1 MVSVKNQIANGVF
14 YTSISKYSGIIVSLS
29 VTAVLARLLTPEDFG
44 VVAIATVL
52 IFFFD
57 LLVNMG
63 FGPAII
69 QHKDLTDSELSDI
82 FSFTVLIGLVL
93 TIAFFFLA
101 TPIAHYYND
110 ELLINLCKLLSIIL
124 FLNSLNI
131 VPNALLLKGKQFKFL
146 AICNMSIQSILGSIA
161 IGCAYSG
168 LGVYSLLI
176 APIGT
181 SLIMFMVNIIK
192 INVKLVLKLKINFQ
206 SIKKILSFSTYQF
219 LFNIVNFFSRN
230 LDKLLIG
237 KYIGM
242 QSLGYYEKSYRLMML
257 PLSSI
262 TNVITPTIQP
272 IFSDFQNEKAKLM
285 SYSLKMT
292 NILALIGCV
301 LTPFLFFSSR
311 ELILLIFGNQ
321 WENAIPVFRILSL
334 SVFIQMVDSASGSIL
349 QSSNAAKYLFISG
362 VICALINVSMILLS
376 VMLFRSLEIVAVAIV
391 IALILNLIISFY
403 YIYNKAFNSHMGV
416 VLKLFLLPILTG
428 LMVAGALYILP
439 LAALS
444 LIMSL
449 LIKIV
454 VTIFVAAI
462 FIQITGQYDIRLL
475 KNKMLALKNNR
486 AK

>member
-1 MVSVKNQIANGVF
+1 MLSVKKQIAAGVF
-14 YTSISKYSGIIVSLS
+14 YTSISKYSGIIVSLC

-69 QHKDLTDSELSDI
+69 QHKELTDAELSDI
-82 FSFTVLIGLVL
+82 FSFTVLIGVSL
-93 TIAFFFLA
+93 TVAFFFLA
-101 TPIAHYYND
+101 TPIAHYYNND
-110 ELLINLCKLLSIIL
+110 LLINLCELLSVIL
-124 FLNSLNI
+124 VLNSLNI
-131 VPNALLLKGKQFKFL
+131 VPNALLLKDKQFRFL
-146 AICNMSIQSILGSIA
+146 AICNVSVQTLLGAIA
-161 IGCAYSG
+161 VSFAYSG

-181 SLIMFMVNIIK
+181 SLIMFIVNIVRIRA
-192 INVKLVLKLKINFQ
+192 KLVLKLKINFK

-272 IFSDFQNEKAKLM
+272 IFSDFQNEKEKLM
-285 SYSLKMT
+285 NYSLKIT
-292 NILALIGCV
+292 KILALIGCI
-301 LTPFLFFSSR
+301 LTPFLFFSAR
-311 ELILLIFGNQ
+311 ELILIIFGNQ
-321 WENAIPVFRILSL
+321 WEYAIPVFRILSL

-362 VICALINVSMILLS
+362 IICAVINVSTILLS
-376 VMLFRSLEIVAVAIV
+376 VILFKSLKIVSFAID
-391 IALILNLIISFY
+391 IAFIMNLLISFY
-403 YIYNKAFNSHMGV
+403 YIYNKTFNSHLWV
-416 VLKLFLLPILTG
+416 VLKLFVYPILTG
-428 LMVAGALYILP
+428 LMIGLVLYFLP
-439 LAALS
+439 ATSSSIFL
-444 LIMSL
+444 SL
-449 LIKIV
+449 LIKIILTV
-454 VTIFVAAI
+454 LVAAV
-462 FIQITGQYDIRLL
+462 FIQITGQYDIREL
-475 KNKMLALKNNR
+475 KANLKTF
-486 AK
+486 KK

>member
-1 MVSVKNQIANGVF
+1 MISVKKQIASGVF

-29 VTAVLARLLTPEDFG
+29 ITAVLARLLTPEDFG

-52 IFFFD
+52 LFFFD

-69 QHKDLTDSELSDI
+69 QYKDLTDSELSDI
-82 FSFTVLIGLVL
+82 FSFTILIGVVL

-101 TPIAHYYND
+101 KPIAQYYNND
-110 ELLINLCKLLSIIL
+110 LLINLCELLSIIL

-131 VPNALLLKGKQFKFL
+131 VPNALLLKNKQFKFL
-146 AICNMSIQSILGSIA
+146 AVCNISVQSILGAIA
-161 IGCAYSG
+161 ISCAYAG

-181 SLIMFMVNIIK
+181 SLVMFVVNIIR
-192 INVKLVLKLKINFQ
+192 IHAKLIFKLKINFI

-219 LFNIVNFFSRN
+219 MFNIVNFFSRN

-242 QSLGYYEKSYRLMML
+242 QSLGFYEKSYRLMVL

-272 IFSDFQNEKAKLM
+272 IFSDFQNEKEKLM
-285 SYSLKMT
+285 TYSLKMT
-292 NILALIGCV
+292 RILALLGCI
-301 LTPFLFFSSR
+301 LTPFLFFSAR
-311 ELILLIFGNQ
+311 ELILIIFGNQ

-362 VICALINVSMILLS
+362 IICAIINVSTILIS
-376 VMLFRSLEIVAVAIV
+376 VILFKSLVIVSIAID
-391 IALILNLIISFY
+391 IAFLLNLLISFY
-403 YIYNKAFNSHMGV
+403 YIYIKVFNSPIWV
-416 VLKLFLLPILTG
+416 VLKLFLYPILTS
-428 LMVAGALYILP
+428 LVVACVLFFLPVVSLSMV
-439 LAALS
+439 LS
-444 LIMSL
+444 LS
-449 LIKIV
+449 IKII
-454 VTIFVAAI
+454 VTFLVSVI
-462 FIQITGQYDIRLL
+462 FIQVTGQYNIRDL
-475 KNKMLALKNNR
+475 KINLQALKR
-486 AK
+486 Q